1 MVVIVSEAVREFNL
15 KNKQVNNMTEIIY
28 TLVDSDGE
36 TICAFKDK
44 NTAIREAKETGCDVE
59 ELNLY
64 F

>member
-1 MVVIVSEAVREFNL
+1 
-15 KNKQVNNMTEIIY
+15 MTEIIY

-36 TICAFKDK
+36 IICAFKDK
-44 NTAIREAKETGCDVE
+44 NTAIQEAKETGCDVE